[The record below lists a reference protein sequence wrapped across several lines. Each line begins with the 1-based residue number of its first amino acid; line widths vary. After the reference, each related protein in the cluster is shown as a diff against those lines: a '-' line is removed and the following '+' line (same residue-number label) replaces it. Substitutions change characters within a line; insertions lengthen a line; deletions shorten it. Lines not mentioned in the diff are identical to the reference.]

1 MGGAVLEFVFIRFRK
16 SLLVF
21 VLLFFSVRG
30 LLLQV
35 SYKGLMRLLYK
46 LQVLTLTRENNR
58 QFFNTEAWV

>member
-1 MGGAVLEFVFIRFRK
+1 MMWGGLSWSFVFIRFRK

-35 SYKGLMRLLYK
+35 SYKGLI
-46 LQVLTLTRENNR
+46 
-58 QFFNTEAWV
+58 EAFCINCKS